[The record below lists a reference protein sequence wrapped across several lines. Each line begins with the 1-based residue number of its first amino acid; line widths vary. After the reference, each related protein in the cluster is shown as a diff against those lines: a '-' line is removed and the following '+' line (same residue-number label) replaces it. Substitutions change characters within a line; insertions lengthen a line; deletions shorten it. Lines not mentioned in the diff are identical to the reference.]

1 MQVTEE
7 NKHLRILHVMGNFGG
22 GISSFILNKAKLMPK
37 YGITFD
43 IATYDECSQE
53 FETAIQAT
61 GGKIYPLVNPKKEG
75 YKSFSKTFSKPFE
88 DNKYDLVHCHVEGY
102 RAIPY
107 YKIARN
113 YGVKRFYIH
122 AHHANDYK
130 VKSVKDQLMFKMEQ
144 TINTKLST
152 AAVGCGRIAIKS
164 VYGPKTNLNNAMV
177 IPNSIDVEE
186 YNHSEENFQHVREKG
201 RSDFGISDDTILIG
215 HVGRLVPVKNHEKT
229 LEIAKYIK
237 DKQINAKILVT
248 GAGHLESSLKEK
260 VETQGLESIIT
271 FTGRI
276 SPISEYYPALD
287 VLLLPSF
294 SEGLPTTVV
303 EVQGAGVSTVMSKA
317 ITSEVDLGL
326 NLVEQVSLD
335 TPVSEWVDTLVKMSQ
350 QPVPNVQARINAIK
364 EKGFSNEASAKLYVD
379 YFTGKINAFQI

>member
-7 NKHLRILHVMGNFGG
+7 NKHLRILHVMGSFGG

-61 GGKIYPLVNPKKEG
+61 GGKIYQLVNPKKEG
-75 YKSFSKTFSKPFE
+75 YKSFYKTFSKPFE
-88 DNKYDLVHCHVEGY
+88 ENKYDLVHCHVEGY

-107 YKIARN
+107 YKIARK

-379 YFTGKINAFQI
+379 YFTGKIKAFQI

>member
-7 NKHLRILHVMGNFGG
+7 NKHLRILHVMGSFGG
-22 GISSFILNKAKLMPK
+22 GISSFILNKAKLMPQ
-37 YGITFD
+37 YDITFD
-43 IATYDECSQE
+43 IATYDECSPE
-53 FETAIQAT
+53 FEAAVQAT
-61 GGKIYPLVNPKKEG
+61 GGTIYRLVNPKKEG
-75 YKSFSKTFSKPFE
+75 HKAFSKTFSKPFE
-88 DNKYDLVHCHVEGY
+88 ENKYDLVHCHVEGY

-107 YKIARN
+107 YRIARK
-113 YGVKRFYIH
+113 YGVERFYIH

-130 VKSVKDQLMFKMEQ
+130 VKSVKDQLIFKMEQ
-144 TINTKLST
+144 TINTRLST

-164 VYGPKTNLNNAMV
+164 VYGPNTDLNNAMV

-186 YNHSEENFQHVREKG
+186 YNHTEENFKHVREKG
-201 RSDFGISDDTILIG
+201 RRDFGISDDTILIG

-229 LEIAKYIK
+229 LEIARYIK
-237 DKQINAKILVT
+237 DKQINAKILVI
-248 GAGHLESSLKEK
+248 GAGYLESSLKEK
-260 VETQGLESIIT
+260 VDVQNLESIIT

-303 EVQGAGVSTVMSKA
+303 EVQGAGVSTVMSTA

-326 NLVEQVSLD
+326 NLVEQVNLE
-335 TPVSEWVDTLVKMSQ
+335 TTVSEWVDNLIKMSQ
-350 QPVPNVQARINAIK
+350 QSIPNVQTRISAIK

>member
-7 NKHLRILHVMGNFGG
+7 NKHLRILHVMGSFGG

-75 YKSFSKTFSKPFE
+75 CKSFSKTFSKPFE

>member
-7 NKHLRILHVMGNFGG
+7 NKHLRILHVMGSFGG

-61 GGKIYPLVNPKKEG
+61 GGKIYQLVNPKKEG
-75 YKSFSKTFSKPFE
+75 YKSFYKTFSKPFE
-88 DNKYDLVHCHVEGY
+88 ENKYDLVHCHVEGY

-186 YNHSEENFQHVREKG
+186 YNHSDENFQHVREKG

>member
-7 NKHLRILHVMGNFGG
+7 NKHLRILHVMGSFGG

-61 GGKIYPLVNPKKEG
+61 GGKIYPVVNPKKEG
-75 YKSFSKTFSKPFE
+75 CKSFSKTFSKPFE